1 MSEIALAVLTP
12 EESAARRSDGAEQLK
27 KIASELRSLRRAEQN
42 AQFEMGRLLCRVVDT
57 TMLRINLPLREERH
71 DVALW
76 AKREAGLSN
85 ERTAQLMDAHRIKA
99 SLSSNQGLN
108 EPANESQVRPLRPLL
123 KHGSEGKRLINE
135 IWQEASEK
143 SSRQEGPS
151 RALVAK
157 VAKEKAPD
165 IIGVR
170 HQKPRS
176 RSRKEAR
183 EAIAQLE
190 SRFERSALL
199 GALRAY
205 LKEQS

>member
-1 MSEIALAVLTP
+1 MTDIALAVLTS

-42 AQFEMGRLLCRVVDT
+42 AQFEMGRLLCQVVDT

-76 AKREAGLSN
+76 AKREVGLSYG
-85 ERTAQLMDAHRIKA
+85 RTAQLLDAWRAKA
-99 SLSSNQGLN
+99 ALHPGVNEPLN
-108 EPANESQVRPLRPLL
+108 EAQVRPLVPLL
-123 KHGSEGKRLINE
+123 KHGAEGKRLINE

-143 SSRQEGPS
+143 SQRQEGPS

-157 VAKEKAPD
+157 VAKEKAPE

-183 EAIAQLE
+183 EALAHLE
-190 SRFERSALL
+190 GRFERGALL
-199 GALRAY
+199 AAMRAY